1 MNNLKIAGALLA
13 LACCALQSPADP
25 PTTAPAATQPAPD
38 PKLASR
44 ELLAHIQKQLSTV
57 DTMQADFVQ
66 KKHLSMLKHTLVIEG
81 KLAMKKPNKVI
92 WIVDKPT
99 RYSIRVDADEL
110 TQWDEDTN
118 KVQVLHLGNDPTF
131 KNITEQIQALFLGD
145 YKVLE
150 KSFDVY
156 QLSEKPLSLR
166 FVPQGGMVAKMV
178 KNIEI
183 TFGNDATQVDKM
195 VINEATGDGTTL
207 SYSNTQLN
215 QPIPDKIWEIPP
227 K

>member
-13 LACCALQSPADP
+13 LTWCAVQSPADP
-25 PTTAPAATQPAPD
+25 PTTAPATTQPAAD
-38 PKLASR
+38 PKPASR

-110 TQWDEDTN
+110 TQWDQDTN

-195 VINEATGDGTTL
+195 VINEATGDSTTL
-207 SYSNTQLN
+207 TYSNTQLN
-215 QPIPDKIWEIPP
+215 QPIPDKTWEIPP